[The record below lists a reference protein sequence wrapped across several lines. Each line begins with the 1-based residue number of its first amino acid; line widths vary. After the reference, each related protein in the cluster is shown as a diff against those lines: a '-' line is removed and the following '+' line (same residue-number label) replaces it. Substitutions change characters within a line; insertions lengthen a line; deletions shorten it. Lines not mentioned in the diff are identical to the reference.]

1 MLFRSGWL
9 DHPGLLVVLISSSVF
24 AVQVLARDLRRHNRR
39 IAPLMKLVWV
49 LTVIYSGFLGLAV
62 YFYAGRRQIRRDTVW
77 RRGFRSVAHCYSGCG
92 AGEVAGLLLASL
104 IGLSVSAYVAVLTF
118 MLAFAAGLALT
129 IGPLSADG
137 VPLGTATKD
146 ALYSESLSIVVME
159 AVAIGLDIGLAGSA
173 APSDVR
179 FWTVLFLSLS
189 AGLLA
194 AYPVNVW
201 LIRKGVK
208 SGMANPQ
215 GSPA

>member
-1 MLFRSGWL
+1 MNETGWL

>member
-1 MLFRSGWL
+1 MNETGWL
-9 DHPGLLVVLISSSVF
+9 DHPGLLVVLILNSVF

-62 YFYAGRRQIRRDTVW
+62 YFYAGRRQIRRDSVW

-92 AGEVAGLLLASL
+92 AGEIAGLLLASL

-179 FWTVLFLSLS
+179 FWNVLFLSLS
-189 AGLLA
+189 TGLLA

>member
-1 MLFRSGWL
+1 MNETGWL

-24 AVQVLARDLRRHNRR
+24 AVQVLARDLRRHNRN
-39 IAPLMKLVWV
+39 IPPLMKLVWV

>member
-1 MLFRSGWL
+1 MNETGWL
-9 DHPGLLVVLISSSVF
+9 DHPGLLVVLILNSVF

-62 YFYAGRRQIRRDTVW
+62 YFYAGRRQIRRDSVW

-92 AGEVAGLLLASL
+92 AGEIAGLLLASL

-189 AGLLA
+189 TGLLA